1 MKGLQERAVR
11 TDAVSVLQWHLGEV
25 EWHEGM
31 DLRITGTVGFFGLGI
46 TVLEGRSWGRMLAF
60 FAEGHEQLLQAI
72 VAAGHFDAG
81 CRAPFDRFANFGCRP
96 SVPIVHCIKVLTQS
110 ARFSPG
116 NSFWEK
122 IGKSFV
128 PEVYSYLLV

>member
-1 MKGLQERAVR
+1 
-11 TDAVSVLQWHLGEV
+11 
-25 EWHEGM
+25 
-31 DLRITGTVGFFGLGI
+31 
-46 TVLEGRSWGRMLAF
+46 MLAF

-72 VAAGHFDAG
+72 VAAGHFDTG

-128 PEVYSYLLV
+128 PEVYSCLLV